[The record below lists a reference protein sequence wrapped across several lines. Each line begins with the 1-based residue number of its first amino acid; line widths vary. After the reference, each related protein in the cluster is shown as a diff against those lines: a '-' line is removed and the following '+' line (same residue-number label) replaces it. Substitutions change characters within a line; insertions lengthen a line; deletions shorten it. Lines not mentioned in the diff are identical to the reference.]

1 MIVVP
6 SPSLDKDLRL
16 VDSIKDLTIEQFISQ
31 LPIEGLDIAVLPR
44 TSRCDVQGLDADL
57 LQPLPDIISG
67 EL

>member
-6 SPSLDKDLRL
+6 SPSLDKDFRL
-16 VDSIKDLTIEQFISQ
+16 IESIKDLPIEQFVSEF
-31 LPIEGLDIAVLPR
+31 PIERLDITVLPR
-44 TSRCDVQGLDADL
+44 TSRGDIQGLDADL